1 MGEIIWYLMA
11 IVVVVVILSS
21 LIKSFNVESDKEK
34 PIENKSDMNKIPVKE
49 GEKVELHDISGKIEK
64 GELCLIAKEGK
75 TYHTY
80 YDCYLYW
87 QTGQKE
93 GFVQDGWEKIPVEDA
108 KEKGLR
114 KCKFCKERDL
124 TDEEIYKRMI
134 SSEENY
140 IVFKAVRTGNLL
152 VQDRIQMLESG
163 NLLYISM
170 DFDTS
175 DYYLYEKRDSD
186 VQIGYIPRSVISQLS
201 FDDIPQKAYCF
212 VKEVREK
219 DNGKFE
225 LYCYIDLYNHK
236 VRAYENK

>member
-1 MGEIIWYLMA
+1 MGEIIWYLIA
-11 IVVVVVILSS
+11 ILVGVVIVSS
-21 LIKSFNVESDKEK
+21 LIKSFTAESDKEK
-34 PIENKSDMNKIPVKE
+34 NIENNSDMNKIPVKE
-49 GEKVELHDISGKIEK
+49 REKVELCDISGKIEK
-64 GELCLIAKEGK
+64 EELCLIAKDGRA
-75 TYHTY
+75 YHTY

-87 QTGQKE
+87 KTEQKE
-93 GFVQDGWEKIPVEDA
+93 GFVQEGWEKISIEEA
-108 KEKGLR
+108 KENGLR

-140 IVFKAVRTGNLL
+140 IVFKAVRTGSAL
-152 VQDRIQMLESG
+152 VQDRMQMLESG
-163 NLLYISM
+163 NLLCVSM

-175 DYYLYEKRDSD
+175 DYYLYEKRDAD

-212 VKEVREK
+212 VKEVKEK

-236 VRAYENK
+236 VRVC